1 MKINEYIILVNRIY
15 ARGNATEHSYRGI
28 LSQLIENAFSE
39 ITVTNEPTRVKC
51 GAPDYVVSK
60 KEIPVGYIE
69 AKDIDKNLDT
79 VETSKSKDQ
88 IQRYLN
94 ALENFILTNYLT
106 FYFYRYGEKVQS
118 IQIAEIVGNKIK
130 PIAENFSLF
139 ENLLTA
145 FVEFQG
151 ETIRSAEKL
160 AVMMAHKA
168 QLMKDIFYRTLI
180 TEDKSQN
187 TSLRDQLKAF
197 QKILIH
203 DLNEKRFADI
213 YAQTIAYGLF
223 AARFHKG
230 QKPDEPFSRR
240 TAGYYVPRSN
250 PFLRKLFGY
259 IAGPD
264 LDERVSWVVDALAE
278 VFKYTDV
285 DHLLE
290 SFHSEKS
297 KDDPIIHFYETF
309 LKEYD
314 PTLRKKRGVY
324 YTPDPVVNFIVRA
337 VDDILKKDF
346 QLSKGLAD
354 TSQVKLETRSNG
366 KTREKEFHKVQILDP
381 AAGTGTFLAEVI
393 KKIHANFKGQEG
405 IWEAYVEEHLKPRLH
420 GFEILM
426 TSYAMCHLKLD
437 LLLQSTGY
445 HASEKMNRFSV
456 YLTNSLEEVYALEME
471 SGFIDWLTQEAKE
484 ANKIKQD
491 IPVMVVIGNPP
502 YSGESQ
508 NKGKWIMGLMEDY
521 KKEPN
526 IGSQLEERNPKWLN
540 DDYVKFLRYG
550 EHLIANNQEGILAF
564 INNHGFLDNPTFRG
578 MRWHLLQSFDHI
590 YIIDLHG
597 NTRKKE
603 TCPDGSPDKNVFDIQ
618 EGVSINLFVKTNK
631 KSSQALAKVKHF
643 DLYGS
648 RELKYKYLS
657 ENSLKDIPFQELSLQ
672 KPQYFFVQKD
682 LSLQAQYNKGFAIT
696 EMFPVNSVGIVTARD
711 SFTIHDTPDQVKKTI
726 HTFLEMEDEEARA
739 YFDLGEDVRDWKVH
753 LAKKDLIASGEDFE
767 NHLVPINYRPFDKRY
782 TYYTGNSKGFHCMPR
797 DEVMSHFLQR
807 KNVGLIAKR
816 GHSELMSSPI
826 HVSKYIIESRSWSR
840 PGMQGIESIFPLYI
854 YEEESNQIELYE
866 KVNGIRRPNFKKA
879 QLRLIEESLNLKL
892 VTETEQKGKKNFSPL
907 DLLDYIYAILHSPA
921 YRKKYEEFLKIDFPR
936 IPYPKSQKV
945 FWQLTGLGSELR
957 QIHLLESP
965 VVEKF
970 ITKYPVTGGNPV
982 DRVRYEA
989 QNKSKGRVHINSTQY
1004 FENVPLATWEFYIG
1018 GYQPAQKWLK
1028 DRKTKHLSFD
1038 EVAHYQKIIVA
1049 LDQTDKLMKEIDK
1062 MDFINS

>member
-28 LSQLIENAFSE
+28 LSQFIENAFPE

-145 FVEFQG
+145 FIEFQG

-354 TSQVKLETRSNG
+354 TSQVKLETQSNG

-456 YLTNSLEEVYALEME
+456 YLTNSLEEPELYEGDIFT
-471 SGFIDWLTQEAKE
+471 SWLTHEATE
-484 ANKIKQD
+484 ANRIKED

-502 YSGESQ
+502 YSVSSMNKGNWIQ
-508 NKGKWIMGLMEDY
+508 NKIDDY
-521 KKEPN
+521 KKKLRE
-526 IGSQLEERNPKWLN
+526 KKLN
-540 DDYVKFLRYG
+540 LDDDYIKFIRFA
-550 EHLIANNQEGILAF
+550 EHFIKENGQGVLAMITNNSFYDGVTHRQ
-564 INNHGFLDNPTFRG
+564 
-578 MRWHLLQSFDHI
+578 MRKHLLETFDKI
-590 YIIDLHG
+590 YVLDLHG
-597 NTRKKE
+597 NSKKKE
-603 TCPDGSPDKNVFDIQ
+603 VSSDGSKDENVFDIQ
-618 EGVSINLFVKTNK
+618 QGVGISLMIKYSNTSK
-631 KSSQALAKVKHF
+631 KPGRVFHQNI
-643 DLYGS
+643 YGL
-648 RELKYKYLS
+648 RKRKYELLS
-657 ENSLKDIPFQELSLQ
+657 KETLNHLKWTKLTTDEPY
-672 KPQYFFVQKD
+672 YFFVPKD
-682 LSLQAQYNKGFAIT
+682 FQANDDYEQGFKIT
-696 EMFPVNSVGIVTARD
+696 E
-711 SFTIHDTPDQVKKTI
+711 
-726 HTFLEMEDEEARA
+726 L
-739 YFDLGEDVRDWKVH
+739 
-753 LAKKDLIASGEDFE
+753 FE
-767 NHLVPINYRPFDKRY
+767 NYNSGVKTDRDKLFIHQDKESLIINIKKLLNKDHDETFKNEFNVQDSSSYKLLKEIENKEYYSKYLTKIQYRPFDY
-782 TYYTGNSKGFHCMPR
+782 QWIYYDHTIISRAGYKTMR
-797 DEVMSHFLQR
+797 HFIDR
-807 KNVGLIAKR
+807 KNIGLMTCRQQSTFPFQHILISKHITEACA
-816 GHSELMSSPI
+816 
-826 HVSKYIIESRSWSR
+826 VSLQTKEWGYF
-840 PGMQGIESIFPLYI
+840 FPLYI

-866 KVNGIRRPNFKKA
+866 KVNGTRRPNFKKE

-892 VTETEQKGKKNFSPL
+892 VTEAEQKGKKNFSPL

-945 FWQLTGLGSELR
+945 FWQLAKLGSELR

-970 ITKYPVTGGNPV
+970 ITKYPATGGNPV

-989 QNKSKGRVHINSTQY
+989 QNKSKGRVYINSAQY

-1062 MDFINS
+1062 MDFI